1 MKQNKLSKLSER
13 DEASLGKMS
22 RKERVKAVSG
32 TPDDEDIL
40 NLSVLF
46 NTYNQVTGGL
56 LRRMADSAKMERALN
71 SRAIE
76 EKSIDDSETLAM
88 WMPKD
93 LQEEVE
99 KYWPSLWTNP
109 SHMRWFLKAFPVFR
123 R

>member
-109 SHMRWFLKAFPVFR
+109 SHMRWFLKNFPIFR

>member
-1 MKQNKLSKLSER
+1 MAKLSKLSDR
-13 DEASLGKMS
+13 DEASLTKTG
-22 RKERVKAVSG
+22 RRERVKAISG
-32 TPDDEDIL
+32 TPDEEDIR
-40 NLSVLF
+40 NLSILF

-56 LRRMADSAKMERALN
+56 LRRMADSVKMERALN
-71 SRAIE
+71 SKAIE
-76 EKSIDDSETLAM
+76 EKSVDDSENLVM

-109 SHMRWFLKAFPVFR
+109 KHLRWFLKHFPVFR

>member
-1 MKQNKLSKLSER
+1 MSKLSKLSER
-13 DEASLGKMS
+13 DEQSLGKMS
-22 RKERVKAVSG
+22 RKERVKAVEG
-32 TPDDEDIL
+32 VPDDEDIK
-40 NLSVLF
+40 NLSTLF

-56 LRRMADSAKMERALN
+56 LRNMADSVKMERALN
-71 SRAIE
+71 SKVLE

-99 KYWPSLWTNP
+99 KYWPSIWTNP
-109 SHMRWFLKAFPVFR
+109 KHLRWFLKNFPVFR